1 MTPLL
6 NRSTTKTVN
15 NFTVTHFRV
24 TKFSLYTTAVLMVI
38 LQHLFW

>member
-24 TKFSLYTTAVLMVI
+24 TKFSYTTAVLMVI